1 MSPVNYI
8 RKGLIA
14 LMEEEKN
21 SEMEIG
27 LRDFGAVFVHC
38 WWIMLLAAVVVGV
51 ALYLF
56 LNATHKDE
64 YTAEASIYVM
74 RSTGDGEGDGTT
86 SQDISIA
93 TYLVRDAPELILSHQ
108 VLDRVIIQ
116 QNRILSYEQLKEMI
130 TITNEE
136 NTRILY
142 LSVTAADPVEAA
154 SLVTSLANVTC
165 DFMNNDM
172 YDGQKLFKVVDQNVV
187 PDQPSNPISMLKILL
202 VAFACAI
209 VVYAVYLV
217 MFLMDDKINTPED
230 VERYLGL
237 NLLGQIPNKKDT
249 GRGKRY
255 YAQYSSGQ

>member
-1 MSPVNYI
+1 MM
-8 RKGLIA
+8 A
-14 LMEEEKN
+14 EENN

-27 LRDFGAVFVHC
+27 MRDFGDVFVHC

-209 VVYAVYLV
+209 VVYVVYLV

-237 NLLGQIPNKKDT
+237 NLLGQIPNKQDT

>member
-1 MSPVNYI
+1 
-8 RKGLIA
+8 
-14 LMEEEKN
+14 MEEEKS
-21 SEMEIG
+21 SEMEIS
-27 LRDFGAVFVHC
+27 LRDLWAVFKHC
-38 WWIMLLAAVVVGV
+38 WWIMLLAAVVIGA

-56 LNATHKDE
+56 LNVTHEDE
-64 YTAEASIYVM
+64 YTADASIYVM
-74 RSTGDGEGDGTT
+74 RSIDGENTTT
-86 SQDISIA
+86 SDVSIA
-93 TYLVRDAPELILSHQ
+93 TYLVRDAPDLILSHQ
-108 VLDRVIIQ
+108 VLDRVIVQ
-116 QNRILSYEQLKEMI
+116 QNRILSYEQLKKMI

-172 YDGQKLFKVVDQNVV
+172 YDGQQIFKVVDQNIV
-187 PDQPSNPISMLKILL
+187 PDQPSNPISLLRILL
-202 VAFACAI
+202 VAFACAV
-209 VVYAVYLV
+209 VVYVVYLV

-237 NLLGQIPNKKDT
+237 NLLGQIPNKQET

>member
-1 MSPVNYI
+1 M
-8 RKGLIA
+8 
-14 LMEEEKN
+14 
-21 SEMEIG
+21 
-27 LRDFGAVFVHC
+27 
-38 WWIMLLAAVVVGV
+38 
-51 ALYLF
+51 
-56 LNATHKDE
+56 
-64 YTAEASIYVM
+64 
-74 RSTGDGEGDGTT
+74 
-86 SQDISIA
+86 
-93 TYLVRDAPELILSHQ
+93 
-108 VLDRVIIQ
+108 
-116 QNRILSYEQLKEMI
+116 
-130 TITNEE
+130 
-136 NTRILY
+136 
-142 LSVTAADPVEAA
+142 TAADPVEAA